1 MLKFNQLAVI
11 RDLVIEKGLTD
22 CNADAI
28 PVNGYVWKQCRQEAE
43 LQVVPKL
50 HWQAHVWHKVR
61 NRSCNL
67 VRILD
72 RGSWYYL
79 PGASFSG

>member
-28 PVNGYVWKQCRQEAE
+28 PVNRYVWKQCRETMSTRSRA
-43 LQVVPKL
+43 QVVPTL
-50 HWQAHVWHKVR
+50 HWQADVWHKVR
-61 NRSCNL
+61 NRICNL

-72 RGSWYYL
+72 RGSW
-79 PGASFSG
+79 